1 MCLVHGAY
9 TLHLHQINDVDVNL
23 LSNRG
28 SVEGVFYG
36 VVLWPL
42 PAVYI
47 QIPEKIYST
56 CRCQ

>member
-28 SVEGVFYG
+28 RVEGVFYG

-47 QIPEKIYST
+47 QIPEKI
-56 CRCQ
+56 